1 MLSYTNGLIYLA
13 VEFLTK
19 IVLFRSIQIQKA
31 LSARME
37 YNTKLEQ
44 DDMEGVPDEEWN
56 E

>member
-1 MLSYTNGLIYLA
+1 MNCPNYKSKNCHCIKKT
-13 VEFLTK
+13 VR
-19 IVLFRSIQIQKA
+19 FRFVQIQKA